1 MSSRTHETSIID
13 LGRDLAW
20 MIYNRDTRV
29 GRSVDLVGHSMGGL
43 IIQAALTGV
52 AKREAGFPTTL
63 YVEDVVTLAAPHAGT
78 SWFVNL
84 LPCFTLQCRE
94 MHPSSYLWLWL
105 LPGPQSAQG
114 TDWTLIGS
122 NVDNIVTE
130 ESATAMSVNVGH
142 KHKYHTTDLVHDVI
156 HRRSTGT
163 HTVTSWHH
171 HTRTWR
177 TITNAC
183 SPLHAVRA
191 GLWAWSTE

>member
-1 MSSRTHETSIID
+1 VVAEPGVVPADRVQ
-13 LGRDLAW
+13 G
-20 MIYNRDTRV
+20 TRLPREV
-29 GRSVDLVGHSMGGL
+29 TGGL
-43 IIQAALTGV
+43 V
-52 AKREAGFPTTL
+52 AKVGAPGV
-63 YVEDVVTLAAPHAGT
+63 VERPRVPALQPAQPAQVVPGDA
-78 SWFVNL
+78 
-84 LPCFTLQCRE
+84 
-94 MHPSSYLWLWL
+94 PSSYLWLWL